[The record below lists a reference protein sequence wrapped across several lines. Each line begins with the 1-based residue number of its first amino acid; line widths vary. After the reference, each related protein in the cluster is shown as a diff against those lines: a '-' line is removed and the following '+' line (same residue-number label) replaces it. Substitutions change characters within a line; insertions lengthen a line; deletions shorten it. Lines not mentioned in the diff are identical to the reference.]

1 MSERSSHGHGKPRP
15 TPLRG
20 QTRAEERSDRKV
32 RRNWRARKLVLVLA
46 AMPLV
51 AIGVVGV
58 AMANPLG
65 QSGGSG
71 AAACS
76 TTTNSAAGTGTSAVN
91 GANAANGRGGRHHR
105 GTGTATATA
114 SSTGTTT
121 TATTTATGTVTTAS
135 ASTTTAT
142 GTATTTT
149 CPSTSATATTT
160 TTTTTSAAATPN
172 PNCTIIV
179 PANPLSAAGLMT
191 PYQLTATDPA
201 MGPCNESNVGAQ
213 SAFVEAAILSP
224 DGQLTTYDPVV
235 VDEGDQPFSP
245 PANPNLP
252 AGATVA
258 IWFGFNGTNL
268 TLQAAAGTNSL
279 TQGNCINGAPGSI
292 FTQVAYC
299 NAPQF
304 FTLANQE
311 IANNVIQIPAI
322 GTASDGQPCPTTR
335 SFALVDQDQSDNVV
349 TTYLVNGNG
358 KIAQDN
364 AAAMAAA
371 GNNATT
377 MSSSGNTGT
386 PINNGSDNFLLDQF
400 VDPALG
406 CSNFTRPN
414 ESEDGN
420 AVGGLALDEL
430 SAAAGQQAPIAL
442 VPLNDPMT
450 LDNNGNADETKT
462 NLFRQGVDQ
471 PLIGTAAGGDGNGT
485 TYCQN
490 FFQTAGGIQRVFNLD
505 QQLFSTKAGPD
516 PAEATNLFTF
526 LAMRAQQSFT
536 NLGCGPLLNENNPI
550 TLTLNGAG
558 VTTAATFNANP
569 GPFSTATATASAAAP
584 TTTATTT
591 TTGTATSTTTAAT
604 NGTGTATSTTTA
616 AMNGNGTGN
625 GTGTGTG
632 TPTATMT
639 ASGTG
644 TGTPTP
650 TWTASFN

>member
-1 MSERSSHGHGKPRP
+1 M
-15 TPLRG
+15 
-20 QTRAEERSDRKV
+20 
-32 RRNWRARKLVLVLA
+32 RRNWRARKLTIVLA

-51 AIGVVGV
+51 VIGAVGV
-58 AMANPLG
+58 AMANPPN
-65 QSGGSG
+65 QGGGNG
-71 AAACS
+71 AVACS
-76 TTTNSAAGTGTSAVN
+76 TTTIGAAGTGTTAAAAGTTAADVTNAVN
-91 GANAANGRGGRHHR
+91 EAKGGQGHHHR
-105 GTGTATATA
+105 GTGTATATTSTTA
-114 SSTGTTT
+114 TTTGTTTATDTASTTTTGTATATDTATTTCPTSSATATT
-121 TATTTATGTVTTAS
+121 TATTT
-135 ASTTTAT
+135 
-142 GTATTTT
+142 
-149 CPSTSATATTT
+149 
-160 TTTTTSAAATPN
+160 AATPN

-201 MGPCNESNVGAQ
+201 MGPCDEANVAAQ

-235 VDEGDQPFSP
+235 VDEGAQPFSP
-245 PANPNLP
+245 PANPELP

-268 TLQAAAGTNSL
+268 TLESAPGTDSL
-279 TQGNCINGAPGSI
+279 TEADCVNGAPGSI

-311 IANNVIQIPAI
+311 IAGNLLQVPPI
-322 GTASDGQPCPTTR
+322 GTASDGLPCPTTR
-335 SFALVDQDQSDNVV
+335 SFALIDQDQSDNVV

-358 KIAQDN
+358 QIAQDN
-364 AAAMAAA
+364 AAAEAAA

-377 MSSSGNTGT
+377 MSTAGSNAT

-414 ESEDGN
+414 ESENGA
-420 AVGGLALDEL
+420 AVGGLSLDEL

-450 LDNNGNADETKT
+450 LSNAGTADETKT

-471 PLIGTAAGGDGNGT
+471 PLIGTTAGGDGSGT

-490 FFQTAGGIQRVFNLD
+490 FFETPGGIQRVFNLD
-505 QQLFSTKAGPD
+505 ESLFETKTSPA

-526 LAMRAQQSFT
+526 LATRAQQSFT

-550 TLTLNGAG
+550 NLTVNGAG

-569 GPFSTATATASAAAP
+569 GAPGSASASPTATASTTSTGTAAP
-584 TTTATTT
+584 T
-591 TTGTATSTTTAAT
+591 GTASL
-604 NGTGTATSTTTA
+604 N
-616 AMNGNGTGN
+616 N
-625 GTGTGTG
+625 
-632 TPTATMT
+632 
-639 ASGTG
+639 
-644 TGTPTP
+644 
-650 TWTASFN
+650 

>member
-1 MSERSSHGHGKPRP
+1 M
-15 TPLRG
+15 
-20 QTRAEERSDRKV
+20 
-32 RRNWRARKLVLVLA
+32 RRNWRARKMVMVLA

-58 AMANPLG
+58 AMATPQG
-65 QSGGSG
+65 QGGGNG

-76 TTTNSAAGTGTSAVN
+76 TTTIGAAGTVTTAAAGTNAVN
-91 GANAANGRGGRHHR
+91 GANAANAAKNRGGHHHR
-105 GTGTATATA
+105 GTGTATATTSTTATTTGTATA
-114 SSTGTTT
+114 SGTAGTTT
-121 TATTTATGTVTTAS
+121 TATGTT
-135 ASTTTAT
+135 
-142 GTATTTT
+142 TTTT
-149 CPSTSATATTT
+149 CPTTTATATTT
-160 TTTTTSAAATPN
+160 TTTTTTASAATPN

-201 MGPCNESNVGAQ
+201 MGPCNESNVGTQ

-245 PANPNLP
+245 PANPELP

-268 TLQAAAGTNSL
+268 TLQSAAGTNAL
-279 TQGNCINGAPGSI
+279 TDGNCINGAPGSI

-304 FTLANQE
+304 FTQANQE
-311 IANNVIQIPAI
+311 IANNQIQIPAI

-349 TTYLVNGNG
+349 TTYLVNGAG

-371 GNNATT
+371 GNNVTT
-377 MSSSGNTGT
+377 MNSSGNTGT

-414 ESEDGN
+414 ESENGMP
-420 AVGGLALDEL
+420 VGGLALDEL

-471 PLIGTAAGGDGNGT
+471 PLIGTAAGGDGSGT

-490 FFQTAGGIQRVFNLD
+490 FFQTPGGIQRVFNLD
-505 QQLFSTKAGPD
+505 EQLFSTKAGPD

-550 TLTLNGAG
+550 TLTVNGAG

-569 GPFSTATATASAAAP
+569 GAFSTATASPTAAATTSTTAATPTGTASL
-584 TTTATTT
+584 
-591 TTGTATSTTTAAT
+591 TGTATP
-604 NGTGTATSTTTA
+604 TGTAT
-616 AMNGNGTGN
+616 
-625 GTGTGTG
+625 
-632 TPTATMT
+632 
-639 ASGTG
+639 
-644 TGTPTP
+644 
-650 TWTASFN
+650 FN

>member
-1 MSERSSHGHGKPRP
+1 
-15 TPLRG
+15 
-20 QTRAEERSDRKV
+20 V
-32 RRNWRARKLVLVLA
+32 RRNWRARKFVLILA

-51 AIGVVGV
+51 VIGAVGV
-58 AMANPLG
+58 AMANP
-65 QSGGSG
+65 QNNGGG
-71 AAACS
+71 NAAAACS
-76 TTTNSAAGTGTSAVN
+76 TSTISAAGTGTTA
-91 GANAANGRGGRHHR
+91 ANAANVANAATSRQGRHHQ
-105 GTGTATATA
+105 GTGTATATTSTTA
-114 SSTGTTT
+114 STTTTASATTTGTMTATATATATT
-121 TATTTATGTVTTAS
+121 CPTSTATATTTA
-135 ASTTTAT
+135 
-142 GTATTTT
+142 
-149 CPSTSATATTT
+149 
-160 TTTTTSAAATPN
+160 ATPD

-201 MGPCNESNVGAQ
+201 MGPCDEANVGAQ

-235 VDEGDQPFSP
+235 VDEGAQPFSP
-245 PANPNLP
+245 PANPELP
-252 AGATVA
+252 TGATVA

-268 TLQAAAGTNSL
+268 TLESAPGTDSL
-279 TQGNCINGAPGSI
+279 TEANCINGAPGSI

-304 FTLANQE
+304 FTQANQE
-311 IANNVIQIPAI
+311 IAANLLQVPPV

-358 KIAQDN
+358 QIAQDN

-377 MSSSGNTGT
+377 MNSSGSTGT

-414 ESEDGN
+414 ESENGN

-450 LDNNGNADETKT
+450 LSNAGTADETKT

-490 FFQTAGGIQRVFNLD
+490 FFETPGGIQRVFNLD
-505 QQLFSTKAGPD
+505 ESLFATKAGPD

-550 TLTLNGAG
+550 TLTVNGAG

-569 GPFSTATATASAAAP
+569 GAFSTATATATTSTGTVTTSP
-584 TTTATTT
+584 TTTATS
-591 TTGTATSTTTAAT
+591 TGTATTGPTT
-604 NGTGTATSTTTA
+604 TATST
-616 AMNGNGTGN
+616 G
-625 GTGTGTG
+625 
-632 TPTATMT
+632 T
-639 ASGTG
+639 ASPTG
-644 TGTPTP
+644 STPL
-650 TWTASFN
+650 N

>member
-1 MSERSSHGHGKPRP
+1 MSERNSHGHAKPKP
-15 TPLRG
+15 TPLRA
-20 QTRAEERSDRKV
+20 QTRAEASSDRKV
-32 RRNWRARKLVLVLA
+32 RRGWRTRKLVLILA

-51 AIGVVGV
+51 VIGAVGV
-58 AMANPLG
+58 AMANP
-65 QSGGSG
+65 QNNGGNA

-76 TTTNSAAGTGTSAVN
+76 TTTIGAANTGTVTAAAAGTSAKGV
-91 GANAANGRGGRHHR
+91 ANAANFRQGQGHRHR
-105 GTGTATATA
+105 GTSTASAGA
-114 SSTGTTT
+114 SSTASTSTTGTGTT
-121 TATTTATGTVTTAS
+121 A
-135 ASTTTAT
+135 
-142 GTATTTT
+142 
-149 CPSTSATATTT
+149 SATATTT
-160 TTTTTSAAATPN
+160 TTTCPSSSATATAATPD

-179 PANPLSAAGLMT
+179 PANPLTAAGLMT

-201 MGPCNESNVGAQ
+201 MGPCNESNVAAQ
-213 SAFVEAAILSP
+213 SAFVEAAIISP

-235 VDEGDQPFSP
+235 VDEGTQPFSP
-245 PANPNLP
+245 PANPELP

-268 TLQAAAGTNSL
+268 TLQSAAGTNSL
-279 TQGNCINGAPGSI
+279 TQANCVNGAPGSI

-299 NAPQF
+299 NAPEF
-304 FTLANQE
+304 FTQANQE
-311 IANNVIQIPAI
+311 IASNTLQIPPI

-349 TTYLVNGNG
+349 ATYLVNGNG
-358 KIAQDN
+358 QIAQDN

-377 MSSSGNTGT
+377 MSMGGTGAT

-414 ESEDGN
+414 ESENGQ

-430 SAAAGQQAPIAL
+430 SAAAYQQAPIAL

-450 LDNNGNADETKT
+450 LDNAGNADVTKT
-462 NLFRQGVDQ
+462 NLFRAGTDQ
-471 PLIGTAAGGDGNGT
+471 PQIGTAAGGDGNGT

-505 QQLFSTKAGPD
+505 QALFSTKPSPM

-526 LAMRAQQSFT
+526 LGMRAQQSFT
-536 NLGCGPLLNENNPI
+536 NLGCGALLNENNPI
-550 TLTLNGAG
+550 TLTVDGNG

-569 GPFSTATATASAAAP
+569 GTPGTATTSPTATASATASQTATATAGTGSTATSTATTTATNPTSTATTAAGSTATATAGTGA
-584 TTTATTT
+584 
-591 TTGTATSTTTAAT
+591 GTAS
-604 NGTGTATSTTTA
+604 
-616 AMNGNGTGN
+616 
-625 GTGTGTG
+625 
-632 TPTATMT
+632 
-639 ASGTG
+639 
-644 TGTPTP
+644 P
-650 TWTASFN
+650 TWTTPLN

>member
-1 MSERSSHGHGKPRP
+1 M
-15 TPLRG
+15 
-20 QTRAEERSDRKV
+20 

-65 QSGGSG
+65 QSGGNG

-76 TTTNSAAGTGTSAVN
+76 TSTIGAAGTGTTAVN
-91 GANAANGRGGRHHR
+91 GANAASAANRGGGRHHR
-105 GTGTATATA
+105 GTGTATATT
-114 SSTGTTT
+114 SSTATTGGTTT
-121 TATTTATGTVTTAS
+121 ASATTGGTATATGTVTTAS
-135 ASTTTAT
+135 AGTTTAT

-149 CPSTSATATTT
+149 CPSTTATA
-160 TTTTTSAAATPN
+160 TTTTSAAAVPN

-179 PANPLSAAGLMT
+179 PADPLSAAGLMT

-201 MGPCNESNVGAQ
+201 MGPCNESNVAAQ

-235 VDEGDQPFSP
+235 VDEGDQPFAP
-245 PANPNLP
+245 PANPQLP

-268 TLQAAAGTNSL
+268 TLQSAGGTNSL

-311 IANNVIQIPAI
+311 IAGNALQIPPI

-335 SFALVDQDQSDNVV
+335 SFSLVDQDQSDNVV

-364 AAAMAAA
+364 SAAMAAA

-377 MSSSGNTGT
+377 MSMSAAGTTGT

-414 ESEDGN
+414 ESENGN

-450 LDNNGNADETKT
+450 LDNAGNADETKT

-471 PLIGTAAGGDGNGT
+471 PLIGTAAGGDGSGT
-485 TYCQN
+485 TYCRN
-490 FFQTAGGIQRVFNLD
+490 FFQTPGGIQRVFNLD
-505 QQLFSTKAGPD
+505 QQFFQNKTSPT
-516 PAEATNLFTF
+516 AEATNLFTF
-526 LAMRAQQSFT
+526 LGMRAQQSFT
-536 NLGCGPLLNENNPI
+536 NLGCGALLNENNPI

-558 VTTAATFNANP
+558 VTTAVAFNANP
-569 GPFSTATATASAAAP
+569 GAAGTATTSASASAAAP
-584 TTTATTT
+584 TSTTTTTGTT
-591 TTGTATSTTTAAT
+591 TTGTATSTTTAAM
-604 NGTGTATSTTTA
+604 TGTATA
-616 AMNGNGTGN
+616 
-625 GTGTGTG
+625 

-639 ASGTG
+639 GSGTG

-650 TWTASFN
+650 TGTASLN

>member
-1 MSERSSHGHGKPRP
+1 MPERNSHGHAKPRP
-15 TPLRG
+15 TPLRA
-20 QTRAEERSDRKV
+20 QTRAEARNDRKV
-32 RRNWRARKLVLVLA
+32 RRGWRARKLVLVIA

-51 AIGVVGV
+51 VIGAVGV
-58 AMANPLG
+58 AMANP
-65 QSGGSG
+65 QSNGGG
-71 AAACS
+71 AAAACS
-76 TTTNSAAGTGTSAVN
+76 TTTIGAADTGTITAAAAATSVTGVANAADNRQGQGHRRRGMSTASAGTSSTASTATAGTGTTA
-91 GANAANGRGGRHHR
+91 GA
-105 GTGTATATA
+105 
-114 SSTGTTT
+114 
-121 TATTTATGTVTTAS
+121 
-135 ASTTTAT
+135 
-142 GTATTTT
+142 TATTTT
-149 CPSTSATATTT
+149 CPSSSATATTT
-160 TTTTTSAAATPN
+160 AATPD

-179 PANPLSAAGLMT
+179 PANPLTAAGLMT

-201 MGPCNESNVGAQ
+201 MGPCNESNAAAQ

-235 VDEGDQPFSP
+235 VDEGTQPFSP
-245 PANPNLP
+245 PANPELP
-252 AGATVA
+252 PGATVA

-268 TLQAAAGTNSL
+268 TLQSAPGTDSL
-279 TQGNCINGAPGSI
+279 TQANCVNGAPGSI

-299 NAPQF
+299 NAPQL

-311 IANNVIQIPAI
+311 IAENLLQIPPI
-322 GTASDGQPCPTTR
+322 GTASDGLPCPTTR

-358 KIAQDN
+358 QIAQDN
-364 AAAMAAA
+364 TAAVAAA

-377 MSSSGNTGT
+377 MSMGGTGGSAT

-414 ESEDGN
+414 ESENGQ

-430 SAAAGQQAPIAL
+430 SAAANQQAPIAL

-450 LDNNGNADETKT
+450 LSNAGTADETKT

-471 PLIGTAAGGDGNGT
+471 PQIGTTAGGDGNGT

-505 QQLFSTKAGPD
+505 EALFSTKPSPM

-526 LAMRAQQSFT
+526 LGMRAQQSFT
-536 NLGCGPLLNENNPI
+536 NLGCGALLNENNPI
-550 TLTLNGAG
+550 TLTVDGNG

-569 GPFSTATATASAAAP
+569 GAPGTGTASATATTTTSPTPTATTAAGGSTATATNP
-584 TTTATTT
+584 TS
-591 TTGTATSTTTAAT
+591 TATSTTTTAPGTGPTAT
-604 NGTGTATSTTTA
+604 TTSSTGTGTASP
-616 AMNGNGTGN
+616 
-625 GTGTGTG
+625 TGT
-632 TPTATMT
+632 TPL
-639 ASGTG
+639 
-644 TGTPTP
+644 
-650 TWTASFN
+650 N